1 MLKPYP
7 DKRTKPVYKIKA
19 IDDQE
24 KTWPLPPPTGTYPY
38 HLNIEKVIP
47 AINSKKMVFQM
58 TGDTGGYELPHIKHL
73 VANEMVKQCDELKG
87 TDNSPSFFFH
97 LGDVVYN
104 FGQAKEYD
112 PQFLKPFEAYPCPIF
127 AIAGN
132 HDADVDPLDTEH
144 PESLKAFLEVFCNTE
159 QKPIK
164 FSKSSKR
171 LSNIQPNIFYTLKT
185 PLANIICLYGNVP
198 RFGSITDIQ
207 KEWFTEELLNCGKTQ
222 NEKALIICVHH
233 SAYSADTN
241 HGSSRRLQAF
251 LQTSFETTKVYPD
264 IVFSGHVHNYQR
276 FTKTYNNGIKVPFI
290 VAGAG
295 GYAELHK
302 IAALN
307 DPDYPDDDPSFD
319 NVVLENYCDDKYG
332 FLKISIEKNVSEFYL
347 QGEFHSVTNQNE
359 DKIKSKV
366 IDVFGIHLVTDRI

>member
-24 KTWPLPPPTGTYPY
+24 KTRSLPPPTGTYPY

-47 AINSKKMVFQM
+47 AINSKKMVFHM
-58 TGDTGGYELPHIKHL
+58 AGDTGGYELPHIKHL

-87 TDNSPSFFFH
+87 TDNLPSFFFH

-104 FGQAKEYD
+104 FGQTKEYD
-112 PQFLKPFEAYPCPIF
+112 PQFLQPFEAYPCPIF
-127 AIAGN
+127 AISGN

-171 LSNIQPNIFYTLKT
+171 LSNIQPNIYYTLNT

-198 RFGSITDIQ
+198 RFGNITYIQ
-207 KEWFTEELLNCGKTQ
+207 REWFKEELLNCGKTQ
-222 NEKALIICVHH
+222 GEKALIICVHH

-241 HGSSRRLQAF
+241 HGSSRRLQEF
-251 LQTSFETTKVYPD
+251 LQKSFETTNVYPN

-302 IAALN
+302 LAALD
-307 DPDYPDDDPSFD
+307 DPDYPDDDPAFE
-319 NVVLENYCDDKYG
+319 NVILENYCDDRYG
-332 FLKISIEKNVSEFYL
+332 FLKISIEKNETGLNLNGKFYAISVASQLEQGINVLDEFTFQVY
-347 QGEFHSVTNQNE
+347 
-359 DKIKSKV
+359 
-366 IDVFGIHLVTDRI
+366 